1 MSEEGNKIQER
12 WRKVRKNYHCYS
24 DTTCEVGQLERCLD
38 AVEVALTTLEVETI
52 TTLVATTDA

>member
-24 DTTCEVGQLERCLD
+24 DTTREVGQLEHCLD
-38 AVEVALTTLEVETI
+38 AIGVVLTALEVETI
-52 TTLVATTDA
+52 TTLVATADA

>member
-24 DTTCEVGQLERCLD
+24 DTTREVGQLERCLD
-38 AVEVALTTLEVETI
+38 VVGVAVSALEVETI
-52 TTLVATTDA
+52 TTLVATANA